1 MSSNMD
7 SKKTVQKHPLK
18 RLQKAVEHGGLLGTC
33 NRVYA
38 IIILEDF
45 HRRTFKVLALVLSA
59 SQCLKFPWDLERS

>member
-1 MSSNMD
+1 MTSNMD
-7 SKKTVQKHPLK
+7 SKKTLQKHPKYFK

-33 NRVYA
+33 DRAYA

-45 HRRTFKVLALVLSA
+45 TFKVLALVLSA